1 MCNVTPALLFL
12 RFQSQ
17 AEKVSKSLE
26 QQLQEMN
33 VRADDAS
40 RNIQDMSSTKSRLEA
55 ENADLARN
63 LQEVEMQVNSLSK
76 QRASLQKALDD
87 VKSQAD
93 EEARVR
99 GKLQGD
105 NRCVHL

>member
-1 MCNVTPALLFL
+1 
-12 RFQSQ
+12 
-17 AEKVSKSLE
+17 
-26 QQLQEMN
+26 MN

-40 RNIQDMSSTKSRLEA
+40 RNIQDMTSTKSRLEA
-55 ENADLARN
+55 ENADLARH
-63 LQEVEMQVNSLSK
+63 LQEVEMQVNTLSK

-105 NRCVHL
+105 NRFMLPLKLLAYFCDPVSDLCVTSFQDDAGGR